1 MIGPTQE
8 KNHSSAPSLA
18 RASHN
23 QVTWRGIRWSTQ
35 ERSHSAQSSKLLIA
49 RRDMR
54 WPIQAP
60 QVQIVLPELLKMIIL
75 LTCSDIFTG
84 KFMKFSISLK
94 FFFTGKYMK
103 FSKSS
108 KFLESKNNTGT
119 FKKISH
125 KSHWYLFSGSMFI
138 QYWRVGCFKR
148 FIKKNPQGREAIQVH
163 QMCTWMSSHVRRT
176 GYSACIL

>member
-1 MIGPTQE
+1 MIHPGE
-8 KNHSSAPSLA
+8 KPFNCSKFKTISSLKRHEMAHTREP
-18 RASHN
+18 
-23 QVTWRGIRWSTQ
+23 
-35 ERSHSAQSSKLLIA
+35 
-49 RRDMR
+49 
-54 WPIQAP
+54 P
-60 QVQIVLPELLKMIIL
+60 QGQIVLPELLNMIIL

-138 QYWRVGCFKR
+138 QYLREGCFKDSLKR
-148 FIKKNPQGREAIQVH
+148 THKGEKPFK
-163 QMCTWMSSHVRRT
+163 CTKCVPE
-176 GYSACIL
+176 

>member
-1 MIGPTQE
+1 M
-8 KNHSSAPSLA
+8 
-18 RASHN
+18 
-23 QVTWRGIRWSTQ
+23 
-35 ERSHSAQSSKLLIA
+35 
-49 RRDMR
+49 
-54 WPIQAP
+54 
-60 QVQIVLPELLKMIIL
+60 LPELLKMIIL

-119 FKKISH
+119 FKKISY

-138 QYWRVGCFKR
+138 QYLREGCFKDSLKR
-148 FIKKNPQGREAIQVH
+148 THKGEKPFKCTKCVPEWALTCEERGIQLVVSKTRKSCFFL
-163 QMCTWMSSHVRRT
+163 QNRLLLIYCSSVYEQFFQLHCCFYKAST
-176 GYSACIL
+176 AS